1 MQSEMPST
9 FQNSLIASVSGV
21 IGGISKAIDTR
32 PLESF
37 YSPMEIIQ
45 ICFYAALS
53 AAVGYTVK
61 RSLDFLFD
69 KISNRIN
76 QKDHE

>member
-1 MQSEMPST
+1 MPST

-21 IGGISKAIDTR
+21 IGGVGKAIDTR

-69 KISNRIN
+69 KISNRFK

>member
-1 MQSEMPST
+1 MQSEMPPS

-21 IGGISKAIDTR
+21 IGGVGKAIDTR
-32 PLESF
+32 AYESF
-37 YSPMEIIQ
+37 YSPIEIIQ

-61 RSLDFLFD
+61 RTLDFLFD

-76 QKDHE
+76 KKKDE

>member
-21 IGGISKAIDTR
+21 IGGVGKAIDTR
-32 PLESF
+32 TLESF
-37 YSPMEIIQ
+37 YSPMEILQ

-61 RSLDFLFD
+61 RTLDFLFD
-69 KISNRIN
+69 KISKGCN
-76 QKDHE
+76 QKEDE

>member
-9 FQNSLIASVSGV
+9 FQNSIIASVSGV
-21 IGGISKAIDTR
+21 IGGVGKAIDTK
-32 PLESF
+32 SF
-37 YSPMEIIQ
+37 EIFFSPMEIIQ

-61 RSLDFLFD
+61 RTLDFLFD
-69 KISNRIN
+69 KISKRFN
-76 QKDHE
+76 QNNHE

>member
-1 MQSEMPST
+1 MPST

-21 IGGISKAIDTR
+21 IGGVGKAIVTR

-37 YSPMEIIQ
+37 YSPTEIIQ

-61 RSLDFLFD
+61 RTLDFFFE
-69 KISNRIN
+69 KISKRFN

>member
-1 MQSEMPST
+1 MQSEMPPS

-21 IGGISKAIDTR
+21 IGGVGKAINTR

-61 RSLDFLFD
+61 RTLDFLFD
-69 KISNRIN
+69 KISNRFN
-76 QKDHE
+76 PKDDE